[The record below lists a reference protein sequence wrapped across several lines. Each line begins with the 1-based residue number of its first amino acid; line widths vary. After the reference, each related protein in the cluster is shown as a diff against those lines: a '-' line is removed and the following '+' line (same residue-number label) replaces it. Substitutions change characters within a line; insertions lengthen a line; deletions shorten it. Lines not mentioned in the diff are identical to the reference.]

1 VRCAKSLAR
10 HACSL
15 PVFFYHC
22 CWSLT
27 LQPLGRTCVAVAGQD
42 YCVVAAS
49 TRMSTGFSILKRD
62 SSLFLQ
68 LCAPCQR
75 VGAGWAPAYASAS
88 ACASAPAGTGPCC
101 SSGRDLDERLKMR
114 RRGPARAFGCQ
125 PALSGRQVGPAGD
138 CHSGLPGGL
147 ANTAQD
153 AAGALP
159 PGWCAC
165 MRGSECG
172 FATEDSK
179 RLHRAAMCKSGHLAC
194 GPPTLHQPL
203 ALT

>member
-1 VRCAKSLAR
+1 MRQVPCSSCLLLARVFVPLLLVPYTAATAASWQDLRGGRRPGLLRGGSEHAHVDGLQHPEARQLAVYAAVRALPVSGGRPVPGSLALCLR
-10 HACSL
+10 LC
-15 PVFFYHC
+15 FRRD
-22 CWSLT
+22 W
-27 LQPLGRTCVAVAGQD
+27 PL
-42 YCVVAAS
+42 
-49 TRMSTGFSILKRD
+49 
-62 SSLFLQ
+62 LQ
-68 LCAPCQR
+68 LWR
-75 VGAGWAPAYASAS
+75 GAA
-88 ACASAPAGTGPCC
+88 
-101 SSGRDLDERLKMR
+101 R
-114 RRGPARAFGCQ
+114 RRGAAHSSGCQ

-179 RLHRAAMCKSGHLAC
+179 RLHDAAMCKSGHLAC
-194 GPPTLHQPL
+194 GPPTLPQPL